1 MFKGFF
7 KPLKKRDAK
16 IAAVLFGIVLLI
28 LAYNLVKDLFGGKTF
43 DELHSNIML
52 IAFFAIIEWGM
63 VVISTS
69 KDKDENAANE
79 DASPENSAALLE
91 GSDEKEGSEEFTE
104 GLSEE
109 FEGYGS
115 SDAGEYGGEGTG
127 ADAVD
132 GSGEAGGEA
141 G

>member
-7 KPLKKRDAK
+7 KPLKKRDAQ

-28 LAYNLVKDLFGGKTF
+28 LAYNLIKDLFSGKSF
-43 DELHSNIML
+43 DELHSNIMI

-63 VVISTS
+63 VVIATS
-69 KDKDENAANE
+69 KDKDENAAE
-79 DASPENSAALLE
+79 KDASADNNAALLE

-127 ADAVD
+127 ADASD

>member
-7 KPLKKRDAK
+7 KPLKKRDAQ

-79 DASPENSAALLE
+79 DASQKNSAALQE
-91 GSDEKEGSEEFTE
+91 GSAPR
-104 GLSEE
+104 L
-109 FEGYGS
+109 
-115 SDAGEYGGEGTG
+115 
-127 ADAVD
+127 
-132 GSGEAGGEA
+132 
-141 G
+141 